1 MGRTKERKNRSLKKS
16 VVPDRDPRLD
26 VLDFPPEE
34 QQIQYSITGQLI
46 DMPLLKS
53 CGFNDSKGIGVVDW
67 HCNPGIE
74 MIIVLDG
81 RTVREMRDRKAV
93 QFIGGQ
99 FLVIPPGV
107 LHRPQWNP
115 NRPCK
120 LCWLNFDICNPH
132 AVRNTPFTSHD
143 LSQLNRQFT
152 SASGHILDAS
162 PHLTDLFKSLQQ
174 TLAQLPGGR
183 SGTKKPDCRRP
194 ADRKLSLKLRIA
206 LAQIILEAAN
216 SLGNRDPVHENEYV
230 HAAQEYIQAHMRET
244 IHFSQVARH
253 VGFGKS
259 WLYREFK
266 EATGLTPNDY
276 LIRVRHIAAC
286 KMLID
291 TQKSI
296 TVIAMEVG
304 YASSQYFCRIFRRYS
319 GQTPTA
325 FRRSA
330 QKGVKG

>member
-1 MGRTKERKNRSLKKS
+1 MSHTKERKNRSLKKP

-34 QQIQYSITGQLI
+34 QQIQYSISGQLI

-53 CGFNDSKGIGVVDW
+53 CGFNDSKGIGVVGW
-67 HCNPGIE
+67 HSNPGIE

-107 LHRPQWNP
+107 QHRPQWNP

-120 LCWLNFDICNPH
+120 LCWLNFDTDSPH
-132 AVRNTPFTSHD
+132 ATQNTPFTRQD
-143 LSQLNRQFT
+143 LSRLNHRFR
-152 SASGHILDAS
+152 SASGRVFDAS
-162 PHLTDLFKSLQQ
+162 PRLTDLFKSLPKI
-174 TLAQLPGGR
+174 LAQMPGGR
-183 SGTKKPDCRRP
+183 SRKRKPDSRRP
-194 ADRKLSLKLRIA
+194 ADQKLSLTLRIV
-206 LAQIILEAAN
+206 LAQIISEATDCL
-216 SLGNRDPVHENEYV
+216 SNRDPVHENEYV
-230 HAAQEYIQAHMRET
+230 HAAQDYIRAHMRET

-259 WLYREFK
+259 WLYRKFK

-276 LIRVRHIAAC
+276 LIRIRHIAAC
-286 KMLID
+286 KMLIY

-296 TVIAMEVG
+296 TTIAMEVG
-304 YASSQYFCRIFRRYS
+304 YTSSQYFCRIFRRYS

-325 FRRSA
+325 FRRSS
-330 QKGVKG
+330 QKGI